1 MIKRKRGFFRA
12 VTLYEIAV
20 DARDRTEEHPEQALV
35 SLIFA
40 FNALEAFIN
49 ETVTCCKVTMGGRF
63 AEHEKTFFSVMNEL
77 QKNKGSTQNKFE
89 LGKLILSGSG
99 WERDKAPYQ
108 DFALLLKVRN
118 ELVHRKSEYHEDTLT
133 KGEGFPE
140 RTLKDHPKFFKDLES
155 RKLCDTSVVDGS
167 WIDLIQT
174 PAFSAWCCDTALS
187 MTNEFL
193 TSIQDV
199 PNSKLKG
206 RMQEILDFTQPEAT
220 S

>member
-1 MIKRKRGFFRA
+1 
-12 VTLYEIAV
+12 
-20 DARDRTEEHPEQALV
+20 
-35 SLIFA
+35 
-40 FNALEAFIN
+40 
-49 ETVTCCKVTMGGRF
+49 
-63 AEHEKTFFSVMNEL
+63 
-77 QKNKGSTQNKFE
+77 KNKGSTQNKFE

-108 DFALLLKVRN
+108 DFVLLLKVRN

-133 KGEGFPE
+133 KGAGFPE
-140 RTLKDHPKFFKDLES
+140 RTIKDHPKFFKDLES
-155 RKLCDTSVVDGS
+155 RKLCDTSAVDGS

-187 MTNEFL
+187 MTSEFL

-199 PNSKLKG
+199 PDSKLKG